1 MEEKLTVKHWDEADR
16 PREKLTA
23 LGAEALSS
31 AELLAI
37 LIGSGSTE
45 ESAVSLMRHVLADC
59 GGSLRRL
66 GRMTTEEL
74 CCYKGIGEAKAVTL
88 LAACELGRRRAKEQG
103 EGRPKLGNAEAIYQL
118 MRSRLEDK
126 PTEEFHVVLLNQ
138 NLRFMDSVCISR
150 GGLTSTVADVRLI
163 LREALLRKAPNIAV
177 LHNHPSGNPQ
187 PSRTDDALTEKL
199 RNAAE
204 IMDIHLVDHIVVG
217 EDTYYS
223 YNETGK
229 L

>member
-1 MEEKLTVKHWDEADR
+1 MNDFFLPEPALHGQRLHQPRR
-16 PREKLTA
+16 P
-23 LGAEALSS
+23 
-31 AELLAI
+31 
-37 LIGSGSTE
+37 
-45 ESAVSLMRHVLADC
+45 DF
-59 GGSLRRL
+59 
-66 GRMTTEEL
+66 
-74 CCYKGIGEAKAVTL
+74 
-88 LAACELGRRRAKEQG
+88 
-103 EGRPKLGNAEAIYQL
+103 N
-118 MRSRLEDK
+118 
-126 PTEEFHVVLLNQ
+126 
-138 NLRFMDSVCISR
+138 R
-150 GGLTSTVADVRLI
+150 GGRAPHP
-163 LREALLRKAPNIAV
+163 AGGPAAQAPNIAV